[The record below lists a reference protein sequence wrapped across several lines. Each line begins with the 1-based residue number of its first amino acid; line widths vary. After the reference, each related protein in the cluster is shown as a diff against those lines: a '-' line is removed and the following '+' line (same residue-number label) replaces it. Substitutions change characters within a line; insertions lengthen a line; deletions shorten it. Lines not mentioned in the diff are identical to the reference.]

1 MEKVSIIVPVYN
13 QARLL
18 DKCIG
23 SFCKQADENIEVIV
37 VDDGSTDEIKEVM
50 KKFKQ
55 EKRVRWFKQKNKGP
69 SAARNL
75 AYTKLKGKLLLF
87 IDADQEVP
95 PNFISEVRRAFSY
108 ADAMYIPE
116 RSASDNFWTKC
127 IEYERKIL
135 YDHTGRGVPRGYKK
149 ALIEKIGF
157 FDEKL
162 KFGEDWELFQRA
174 KKVHARFI
182 QLNAVLIHHEV
193 ESPLHTIKKYVK
205 YGRKSYLL
213 VKKEKTAVVF
223 YSAFDRKVV
232 RNAVKYFFKN
242 PFLFCGSVVYRA
254 VKTVCAAVGYIEEK
268 IKSI

>member
-1 MEKVSIIVPVYN
+1 MEKISIIIPVYN

-18 DKCIG
+18 EKCVS
-23 SFCKQADENIEVIV
+23 SFCKQGDKNVEVIV
-37 VDDGSTDEIKEVM
+37 VDDGSIDAIKEVI
-50 KKFKQ
+50 KKFKK
-55 EKRVRWFKQKNKGP
+55 EKRVRWFKQKNLGP

-75 AYTKLKGKLLLF
+75 AYRKMKGKALLF

-95 PNFISEVRRAFSY
+95 LNFITEVRRAFLY
-108 ADAMYIPE
+108 ADAIYIPE
-116 RSASDNFWTKC
+116 KSASDNFWTKC

-149 ALIEKIGF
+149 ALIGKIGF

-182 QLNAVLIHHEV
+182 QLNAVMIHHEV
-193 ESPLHTIKKYVK
+193 ESPLHTINKYVK

-213 VKKEKTAVVF
+213 LKKEKTAVTF
-223 YSAFDRKVV
+223 YSAIDRKVV
-232 RNAVKYFFKN
+232 KNAVKYFFKN
-242 PFLFCGSVVYRA
+242 PLLFCGSAVYRA
-254 VKTVCAAVGYIEEK
+254 VKTVCAAVGYIKEK
-268 IKSI
+268 IKAI